1 MEMWKKSVKAYA
13 SKYKAGLR
21 GLVVVQ
27 KVDDT
32 VGNYRR
38 SFRRC
43 YVLLRDQKHMKKETE
58 TRDYDRSFVREKN
71 RHISSAR

>member
-1 MEMWKKSVKAYA
+1 MKLWKKSVKAYA
-13 SKYKAGLR
+13 RRHKAGLR
-21 GLVVVQ
+21 GIVVVQ

-32 VGNYRR
+32 VGNCRR

-58 TRDYDRSFVREKN
+58 TRDFDLYFVREKSH
-71 RHISSAR
+71 HISSTR

>member
-13 SKYKAGLR
+13 STHKAGLR
-21 GLVVVQ
+21 GLVVQ

-32 VGNYRR
+32 IGNCRR

-43 YVLLRDQKHMKKETE
+43 YVLLRDQKHMKKEKE
-58 TRDYDRSFVREKN
+58 SRDYDLSFVREKS